1 MTYSFDWATRWGYL
15 IIPAICIFGFLTNLT
30 NIAVLLNPKMKDI
43 SFKYILATSISDLI
57 YYDLIL
63 ESYSFFVLCTDCPL
77 HNTYFTQFY
86 DFIIFDYIIPC
97 MAVFCILADITLSLI
112 RYSVLKNK
120 NYIQSKNFYLVIG
133 FLLVMSFLFYSPVL
147 FFKKIIP
154 IQVINLTEITL
165 TTDYTQEKTNLG
177 FTLYATI
184 TPILLQ
190 TIRGLLAMF
199 VLTGIN
205 IMNVIEFRKR
215 YSKRIQNQ
223 FIHLNQCK

>member
-57 YYDLIL
+57 YLIL

-86 DFIIFDYIIPC
+86 DFIIFHYIIPC
-97 MAVFCILADITLSLI
+97 MAVFCILTDITLSLI

-133 FLLVMSFLFYSPVL
+133 FLLVLSFLFYSPVL

-154 IQVINLTEITL
+154 IQLINLTEITL